1 MQDTRFLIPLPEGG
15 GAGSVSTGHPALPC
29 MWAERVPWQS
39 DEGAGWQVEVR
50 PCHRSVEGT
59 WGAPVSVAFLLVQ
72 VRMCLIAK
80 GHSNSKWC
88 IELGF
93 EFCICLTSANH
104 FVPHRLEWGDFSLC
118 FGVSGLNEL

>member
-1 MQDTRFLIPLPEGG
+1 MGF
-15 GAGSVSTGHPALPC
+15 C
-29 MWAERVPWQS
+29 
-39 DEGAGWQVEVR
+39 
-50 PCHRSVEGT
+50 
-59 WGAPVSVAFLLVQ
+59 VAFLLVQ
-72 VRMCLIAK
+72 GRMRLIAK

-104 FVPHRLEWGDFSLC
+104 FVPWRSEGLDFYLC